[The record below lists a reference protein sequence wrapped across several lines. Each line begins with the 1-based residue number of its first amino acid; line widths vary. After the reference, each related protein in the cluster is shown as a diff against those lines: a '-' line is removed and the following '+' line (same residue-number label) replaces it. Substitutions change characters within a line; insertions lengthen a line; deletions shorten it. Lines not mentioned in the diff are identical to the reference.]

1 MAFYIHRKAWLLLM
15 NEVLEQISNIGIVP
29 VIVLDDTK
37 DARPLAEALIKGGL
51 PCAEV
56 TFRTKA
62 AAEVIKIITESFST
76 MLVGA
81 GTVLTTEQ
89 VDLAVKS
96 GAKFIVSPGF
106 NPKIVKYCIERDINI
121 IPGASNPSDIE
132 QAIEFGLDVVK
143 FFPAEAAGGLNMIK
157 SMAAPYSQIKFMPTG
172 GINEENI
179 CEYLDFD
186 RVIAC
191 GGSWMVKKELISEGR
206 FDEIRRIT
214 ERAVRKML
222 GFEVTHIGINCES
235 EKEAD
240 MVASKFSE
248 IFGFDKNN
256 KNSSIFAGE
265 NIEVLKKEGRGHR
278 GHIAIGTSNVERAKN
293 FLKSVKNMNFLEDS
307 AIIRNSRLTA
317 LYLEDEIGGFAIHLV
332 QKG

>member
-62 AAEVIKIITESFST
+62 AAEVIKIITESFPT

-248 IFGFDKNN
+248 IFGFDKNI
-256 KNSSIFAGE
+256 KNSSIFAGV
-265 NIEVLKKEGRGHR
+265 NIEVMKKEGRGHR